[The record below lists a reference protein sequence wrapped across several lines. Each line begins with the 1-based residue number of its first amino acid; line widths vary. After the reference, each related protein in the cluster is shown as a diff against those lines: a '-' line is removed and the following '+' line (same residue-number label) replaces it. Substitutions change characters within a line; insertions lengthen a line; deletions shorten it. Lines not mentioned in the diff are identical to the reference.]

1 MYNFLI
7 KKINLERILLTSKYN
22 ITVSQLSYY
31 D

>member
-22 ITVSQLSYY
+22 IIVSQLSYY
-31 D
+31 N